1 MSAALTKTAPSVI
14 EQVIAKG
21 DLAKLSP
28 EERVAYYVRTC
39 ESLGLNPL
47 TKPFEYI
54 TLNGKLT
61 LYARK
66 DATEQL
72 RKIHG
77 VSLSII
83 GRELVDDVYLVTARA
98 TMADGRTDESIG
110 AVAIGGL
117 KGEARA
123 NAIMKAET
131 KAKRRV
137 TLSACGLGILDETE
151 TDSIPNAQPVA
162 IEQAHPAALNPAP
175 VEADPIEAE
184 VADLITDAQMH
195 ELGALLDQLAYHGVE
210 DAKLLKGICN
220 LSHQDIRGLEI
231 EDLAELT
238 SASAAKILS
247 SYNLKLD
254 ALVAKA
260 DAKGGAQ

>member
-1 MSAALTKTAPSVI
+1 MSVLTKTAPNVI

-123 NAIMKAET
+123 ET

-137 TLSACGLGILDETE
+137 TLSACGLGILDESE

-162 IEQAHPAALNPAP
+162 IEQAHPAALPPAP

-184 VADLITDAQMH
+184 LADLITDAQMH
-195 ELGALLDQLAYHGVE
+195 ELGALLDQLAYHGIE
-210 DAKLLKGICN
+210 DEKLLKGICN
-220 LSHQDIRGLEI
+220 LSHQAIASLEI
-231 EDLAELT
+231 DDLAELT
-238 SASAAKILS
+238 TAAAAKILS

-254 ALVAKA
+254 GLVAKA